1 KKKSILNFVRRVF
14 RVQDDDMSPGIKEEW
29 RMKAI
34 PIEEAA
40 KEVWIR
46 HATEEGIERGM
57 EAEKVEVARSMR
69 ADGLSVEAIKKYTG
83 LPESKILG
91 L

>member
-1 KKKSILNFVRRVF
+1 MR
-14 RVQDDDMSPGIKEEW
+14 
-29 RMKAI
+29 AI

-46 HATEEGIERGM
+46 HATEEGRERGR
-57 EAEKVEVARSMR
+57 EEGREEGRETEKVEVARSMR
-69 ADGLSVEAIKKYTG
+69 ADGFPVETIKKYTG